1 MATQGAPE
9 AVLARCTHALTAAD
23 GGAVVPLTDA
33 GREKVL
39 QWVETAG
46 RRQALRC
53 LGLASRNMP
62 ADHRQ
67 VTAAQLALTA
77 SAAAVARVQ
86 IVMHRHG
93 NT

>member
-1 MATQGAPE
+1 VLPCQGAPE

-33 GREKVL
+33 SREKVL
-39 QWVETAG
+39 QWVETSG
-46 RRQALRC
+46 TRQALRC

-67 VTAAQLALTA
+67 V
-77 SAAAVARVQ
+77 SVACSLDC
-86 IVMHRHG
+86 IH
-93 NT
+93 

>member
-1 MATQGAPE
+1 MLWSQGAPE

-23 GGAVVPLTDA
+23 GGAVVPLSDA

-39 QWVETAG
+39 QWVETSG

-67 VTAAQLALTA
+67 VGDGCCPRGQVVNVELLQLQT
-77 SAAAVARVQ
+77 
-86 IVMHRHG
+86 
-93 NT
+93 